1 MERRQDRRA
10 GTRLVIAVTLSLG
23 GSFAAVAAR
32 GFATGGRSDL
42 LKGVHVAN
50 KFEEE
55 RLQEV

>member
-1 MERRQDRRA
+1 M
-10 GTRLVIAVTLSLG
+10 VIAVTLSLG